1 LNKLAI
7 TLDFFMTSSQRS
19 LDIPGAGHKAPI
31 SLSTQVGPLIYSSG
45 ISGKNPA
52 MGPIPADPSL
62 QLRKAFDNMDALL
75 AVGIDHFLFGTEK
88 PGTGNS
94 RNPISGRDC
103 EDMKPVIENIG
114 WLTEAQK
121 ADLFKCN
128 HRRVDSKAFSTTEQ
142 C

>member
-1 LNKLAI
+1 LNKLAL
-7 TLDFFMTSSQRS
+7 TLDFFMTSSQRF
-19 LDIPGAGHKAPI
+19 LDIPSADHKAPI
-31 SLSTQVGPLIYSSG
+31 PFSTQVGPLICSSG

-52 MGPIPADPSL
+52 IGPIPADPCL
-62 QLRKAFDNMDALL
+62 QLRTAFDNMDAVL
-75 AVGIDHFLFGTEK
+75 AAGIDHFLFGTEK
-88 PGTGNS
+88 LGTGNS

-103 EDMKPVIENIG
+103 EDMKPVMENIG

-121 ADLFKCN
+121 ADIFKCN